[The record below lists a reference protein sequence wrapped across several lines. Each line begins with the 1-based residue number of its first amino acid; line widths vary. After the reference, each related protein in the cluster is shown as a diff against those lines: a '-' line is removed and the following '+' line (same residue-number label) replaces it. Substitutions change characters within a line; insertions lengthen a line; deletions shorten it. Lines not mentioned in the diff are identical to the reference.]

1 VDVIKLVMGRD
12 GTMQVPGLSVARM
25 LDAGRFRAAA
35 RRLL

>member
-25 LDAGRFRAAA
+25 LDAGRFAGAS